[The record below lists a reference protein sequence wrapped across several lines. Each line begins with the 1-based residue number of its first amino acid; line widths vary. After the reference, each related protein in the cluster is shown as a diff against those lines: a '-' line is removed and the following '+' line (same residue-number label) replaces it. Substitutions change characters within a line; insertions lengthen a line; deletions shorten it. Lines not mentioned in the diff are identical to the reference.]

1 MSKDTI
7 TPDRAPMEHRLTL
20 LQCGLLVLALV
31 LAGCAA
37 AGLLAPAAARAQGQT
52 GGGPPGP
59 GGPGGRGP
67 GGFAQPEQKIV
78 AQFDKDKNGH
88 LDTEE
93 RKAAREWL
101 ATNGGPRPGFGGR
114 GGRGGRGMA
123 ASSPGRA
130 LTPADV
136 RTYDTEPLYDL
147 GTLRTIFLQFENA
160 DWEQELAAFHN
171 TDVEV
176 PATAIVDG
184 RTYKDVGVHFR
195 GASSYM
201 MVPEGSKRSL
211 NLSFDF
217 VNGKQALGG
226 YRTLNL
232 LNGNGDPTFVR
243 PVLYSEI
250 ARSYIPAPKSNF
262 VRVVINGESWGI
274 YVSAEQFNR
283 DFLRDHFGTEAGARW
298 KVPGRPGGRGGMEYL
313 GEDVTAYKRIY
324 DIRTKDNPKAWT
336 DLIAMFRV
344 LNETP
349 PDKLEAA
356 LSPLLDID
364 SALKFLAI
372 EVALVNSDGYWT
384 RASDYNIYQDPK
396 GRFHVIPHDMNEAL
410 MAEGGGRGG
419 PGGFGAP
426 GGPGG
431 PDGAGGPGG
440 RRGGMPPDGGPVV
453 GPDGGPVRIPS
464 PGPPGGGRG
473 GFGPR
478 GGTDLDPLVALDDP
492 TKPLRSRLLAV
503 PALRERYLG
512 YVRDIAERWLDWKT
526 VEPRVTGWQ
535 SLIAEEVKLD
545 TRKLYSTE
553 AFETGVTG
561 ENGLKSFTDRRR
573 EYLLKVVDSPSR
585 TK

>member
-1 MSKDTI
+1 MSNETA
-7 TPDRAPMEHRLTL
+7 TPERARVEHRLTL
-20 LQCGLLVLALV
+20 LQCWLLVLALV

-37 AGLLAPAAARAQGQT
+37 WWLVPAPAQAQGQRGP

-59 GGPGGRGP
+59 AGPGGRGP
-67 GGFAQPEQKIV
+67 GGFAPPEQKIV
-78 AQFDKDKNGH
+78 TQFDKDKNGH

-114 GGRGGRGMA
+114 AGRGGGGMA

-184 RTYKDVGVHFR
+184 RTYEDVGVHFR

-217 VNGKQALGG
+217 VHGKQSVGG

-262 VRVVINGESWGI
+262 MRVVINGESWGV

-298 KVPGRPGGRGGMEYL
+298 KVPGSPGGRGGMEYF

-336 DLIAMFRV
+336 DLIGMFRV

-349 PDKLEAA
+349 PEKLEAA

-410 MAEGGGRGG
+410 MTEGGVRGG
-419 PGGFGAP
+419 PGGF

-453 GPDGGPVRIPS
+453 GPDGGPVRIPF
-464 PGPPGGGRG
+464 PGPPSGRG

-478 GGTDLDPLVALDDP
+478 GGTDLDPLVGLDDP
-492 TKPLRSRLLAV
+492 TKPLRSKLLAV
-503 PALRERYLG
+503 PALRERYLA
-512 YVRDIAERWLDWKT
+512 YVREIAERWLDWKT
-526 VEPRVTGWQ
+526 VEPRVTAWQ
-535 SLIAEEVKLD
+535 SLIADEVKLD

-553 AFETGVTG
+553 AFETGVTS
-561 ENGLKSFTDRRR
+561 ENGLKSFMDRRR

-585 TK
+585 AR